1 MFAMILREVSP
12 DAWTR
17 ERVLSL
23 RARPMSWI
31 PPCSRK
37 NSSAFA
43 SRKGTAR
50 ELLSLA
56 MLRDRA
62 SSIEDMDLK

>member
-1 MFAMILREVSP
+1 MLAIILREVSE
-12 DAWTR
+12 DAVMR
-17 ERVLSL
+17 DLVLSL
-23 RARPMSWI
+23 RARPISWM

-37 NSSAFA
+37 NSFALA

-50 ELLSLA
+50 ELFSFA